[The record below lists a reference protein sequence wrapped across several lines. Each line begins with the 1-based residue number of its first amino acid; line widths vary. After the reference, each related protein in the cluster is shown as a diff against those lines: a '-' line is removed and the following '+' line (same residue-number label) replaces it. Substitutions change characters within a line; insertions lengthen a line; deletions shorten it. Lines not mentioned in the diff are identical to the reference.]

1 VRFGRMSKRHEEANE
16 RTMLRAIEL
25 ATGKAFTEQQ
35 RNELAK
41 GPDELDLVN
50 SGLEETMINAY
61 HVLRDTRASHPGVP
75 DLRTAAFLTA
85 IHKVARDYMELGI
98 FP

>member
-1 VRFGRMSKRHEEANE
+1 MIEAIERRTGSRFPDSE
-16 RTMLRAIEL
+16 RTALVGDM
-25 ATGKAFTEQQ
+25 
-35 RNELAK
+35 
-41 GPDELDLVN
+41 DELTLVN

-61 HVLRDTRASHPGVP
+61 NGLRDTRKVHPDVP

-85 IHKVARDYMELGI
+85 IHKVARSYVELGI